1 MKSISPRNDDCRASP
16 LHASRP
22 FRRDMILSVP
32 NAVRALKPSR
42 EVPMPKAQLQYLT
55 DELNKL
61 REQKLYQ
68 KLRVLQTE
76 QLPVSRF
83 DGREVINLSSNNYLG
98 LATHPR
104 LKQRAIEAI
113 EKYGV
118 GSGAVRTIAGTM
130 TLHMAL
136 EEKIASFKQVEA
148 SVVFQ
153 SGFTANAGTVQ
164 AILSR
169 DDVIISDELNHA
181 SIIDGCRLSRAQIKV
196 FPHKDAE
203 ACEKILK
210 EISGHKG
217 HKLLITD
224 GVFSMD
230 GDIAPLP
237 ALVELAEKY
246 GCIMMIDDAHSSGV
260 LGRNGRGTVD
270 HFGLHGRVDIQV
282 GTLSK
287 AVGSLG
293 GYVCSTRD
301 TIEFLYHRARPFLFS
316 TSHPPSV
323 AATCIA
329 AFEVLDEEPQ
339 LVERL
344 WTNTKFFKAGLK
356 KLGFNTGVSET
367 PITPV
372 IVGDAALAHEFSRQ
386 LFQQGVFAQSLG
398 FPTVPQ
404 GKARIRT
411 IVTATHTQQE
421 LERALA
427 TLESVAKKLRII

>member
-1 MKSISPRNDDCRASP
+1 
-16 LHASRP
+16 
-22 FRRDMILSVP
+22 
-32 NAVRALKPSR
+32 
-42 EVPMPKAQLQYLT
+42 MPKAQLQYLT
-55 DELNKL
+55 SELNKL
-61 REQKLYQ
+61 RDQKLYQ
-68 KLRVLQTE
+68 KLRVLESE

-83 DGREVINLSSNNYLG
+83 DGKEVINLSSNNYLG
-98 LATHPR
+98 LATHPL
-104 LKQRAIEAI
+104 LKKRAVEAI

-136 EEKIASFKQVEA
+136 EEKIAQFKNVEA

-164 AILSR
+164 AILGR
-169 DDVIISDELNHA
+169 EDIIISDELNHA
-181 SIIDGCRLSRAQIKV
+181 SIIDGCRLSRAEIKV
-196 FPHKDAE
+196 FPHKDTE
-203 ACEKILK
+203 ACEKILR
-210 EISGHKG
+210 EISGRSV

-237 ALVELAEKY
+237 ELVRLAESY
-246 GCIMMIDDAHSSGV
+246 GCLMMIDDAHSSGV
-260 LGRNGRGTVD
+260 LGKNGRGTVD

-287 AVGSLG
+287 AIGALG
-293 GYVCSTRD
+293 GYVCSTHD
-301 TIEFLYHRARPFLFS
+301 AIDFLHHRARPFLFS

-329 AFEVLDEEPQ
+329 AFEVLENEPE
-339 LVERL
+339 LVTKL
-344 WTNTKFFKAGLK
+344 WENTGFFKDGLQ
-356 KLGFNTGVSET
+356 KLGFNTGASET

-386 LFQQGVFAQSLG
+386 LFQAGVFAQG
-398 FPTVPQ
+398 IGYPTVAM

-411 IVTATHTQQE
+411 IVTATHTRDE
-421 LERALA
+421 LTRALE
-427 TLESVAKKLRII
+427 TMKSVAERLRII

>member
-1 MKSISPRNDDCRASP
+1 
-16 LHASRP
+16 
-22 FRRDMILSVP
+22 
-32 NAVRALKPSR
+32 
-42 EVPMPKAQLQYLT
+42 MPKAQLEYLS
-55 DELNKL
+55 DELQKL

-68 KLRVLQTE
+68 KLRILETE
-76 QLPVSRF
+76 QRPVARF

-98 LATHPR
+98 LTTHPK
-104 LKQRAIEAI
+104 LKQKALEAI

-136 EEKIASFKQVEA
+136 EEKIAQFKQVEA

-164 AILSR
+164 AILAR
-169 DDVIISDELNHA
+169 EDVIISDELNHA
-181 SIIDGCRLSRAQIKV
+181 SLIDGCRLSRAEIKV
-196 FPHKDAE
+196 FPHKDVE
-203 ACEKILK
+203 ACEKILQ
-210 EISGHKG
+210 ELQNRPGR
-217 HKLLITD
+217 KLLITD

-237 ALVELAEKY
+237 ALVALAEKY
-246 GCIMMIDDAHSSGV
+246 GCIMMIDDAHASGV
-260 LGRNGRGTVD
+260 LGRHGRGTVD
-270 HFGLHGRVDIQV
+270 HYGLHGRVDIQV

-287 AVGSLG
+287 AIGALG

-329 AFEVLDEEPQ
+329 AFEVLEEEP
-339 LVERL
+339 ERIEKL
-344 WTNTKFFKAGLK
+344 WSNTRFFKAGLK
-356 KLGFNTGVSET
+356 KLGFNTGMSET

-372 IVGDAALAHEFSRQ
+372 IVGDAALAHEFSRE
-386 LFQQGVFAQSLG
+386 LFAAGVFAQGIG
-398 FPTVPQ
+398 FPTVPV

-411 IVTATHTQQE
+411 IVTATHTETE
-421 LERALA
+421 LSQALEI
-427 TLESVAKKLRII
+427 LETVGKKLKII